1 MQYPFP
7 LAISAVNGLRELFAG
22 GMDTPSLFT
31 SASRN
36 PLPRISPTK
45 KAILAAAL
53 ELGARHGIS
62 GTTMDEVA
70 ERAGVA
76 KGSVYYN
83 FASKD
88 KLFEELLTT
97 GVSSLAENLA
107 AARARTSGFAAIEA
121 MVADMLILIA
131 ENRSL
136 AKLMA
141 AEIFRT
147 DRTWQ
152 TAVSALRREAVAEIG
167 AALLPL
173 VPAGTSESSR
183 LLMAGG
189 IFGATLVGGLEW
201 LLFSPET
208 PVEEVSAAILFT
220 FSGKLAS

>member
-1 MQYPFP
+1 M
-7 LAISAVNGLRELFAG
+7 
-22 GMDTPSLFT
+22 
-31 SASRN
+31 
-36 PLPRISPTK
+36 PRISPTK

-53 ELGARHGIS
+53 ELGALHGIS

-70 ERAGVA
+70 ESAGVA

-83 FASKD
+83 FSSKD

-97 GVSSLAENLA
+97 GVASLSQTLRTAREQA
-107 AARARTSGFAAIEA
+107 AGFAAIEA
-121 MVADMLILIA
+121 MVSDMLALIA
-131 ENRSL
+131 QNRAL

-147 DRTWQ
+147 DRVWQ
-152 TAVSALRREAVAEIG
+152 NAVSVLRREAVSEFG

-189 IFGATLVGGLEW
+189 IFGATLMGGLEW
-201 LLFSPET
+201 LLFSPDT
-208 PVEEVSAAILFT
+208 PVAEVSAAILFI
-220 FSGKLAS
+220 FSGKLAADAPNP

>member
-1 MQYPFP
+1 M
-7 LAISAVNGLRELFAG
+7 
-22 GMDTPSLFT
+22 
-31 SASRN
+31 
-36 PLPRISPTK
+36 PRISPTK
-45 KAILAAAL
+45 KAILTAAL
-53 ELGARHGIS
+53 ELGAVHGIS

-97 GVSSLAENLA
+97 GVCSLAETLA
-107 AARARTSGFAAIEA
+107 AARVRSAGFAAIES
-121 MVADMLILIA
+121 MVSDMLTLIA
-131 ENRSL
+131 SNQAL

-147 DRTWQ
+147 DRAWQ
-152 TAVSALRREAVAEIG
+152 TTVTGLRREAVTEIG

-173 VPAGTSESSR
+173 VPAGTSDGSR

-189 IFGATLVGGLEW
+189 IFGATLMGGLEW

-220 FSGKLAS
+220 FSGKLVP

>member
-1 MQYPFP
+1 M
-7 LAISAVNGLRELFAG
+7 
-22 GMDTPSLFT
+22 
-31 SASRN
+31 
-36 PLPRISPTK
+36 PRISPTK

-53 ELGARHGIS
+53 ELGALHGIS

-70 ERAGVA
+70 ESAGVA

-83 FASKD
+83 FSSKD

-97 GVSSLAENLA
+97 GVASLSQTLR
-107 AARARTSGFAAIEA
+107 AAREQAAGFAAIEA
-121 MVADMLILIA
+121 MVSDMLALIA
-131 ENRSL
+131 QNRAL

-147 DRTWQ
+147 DRVWQ
-152 TAVSALRREAVAEIG
+152 NAVSVLRREAVSEFG

-189 IFGATLVGGLEW
+189 IFGATLMGGLEW
-201 LLFSPET
+201 LLFSPDT
-208 PVEEVSAAILFT
+208 PVAEVSAAILFI
-220 FSGKLAS
+220 FSGKLAADAPNP

>member
-1 MQYPFP
+1 M
-7 LAISAVNGLRELFAG
+7 
-22 GMDTPSLFT
+22 
-31 SASRN
+31 
-36 PLPRISPTK
+36 PRISPTK

-53 ELGARHGIS
+53 ELGALHGIS

-83 FASKD
+83 FSSKD

-107 AARARTSGFAAIEA
+107 AARGRASGFAAVEA
-121 MVADMLILIA
+121 MVSDMLVLIA
-131 ENRSL
+131 DNRAL

-147 DRTWQ
+147 DRAWQ
-152 TAVSALRREAVAEIG
+152 TAVSALRREAVTEIG

-208 PVEEVSAAILFT
+208 PVAEVSAAILFT